1 MSKYNPRT
9 QIHRAWLAKR
19 IMKVCM
25 GYGLLL
31 SFDDGAEEYI
41 FEKKVGKYTVK
52 VYTSVD
58 KRSGIMRFDGTDA
71 IRVLCINNDT
81 SPQYQE
87 YRHQLRYNR
96 NIHRRGTFDSIAK
109 RLAES
114 LRVANW
120 NAENPDKPRWD
131 GDTKPKRR
139 RGGRIRKK

>member
-25 GYGLLL
+25 GYDLLL

-41 FEKKVGKYTVK
+41 FEKKVGEYIVK

-58 KRSGIMRFDGTDA
+58 KRSGSMRFDGTDA
-71 IRVLCINNDT
+71 IRVLCIHSDGLWAQVGE
-81 SPQYQE
+81 S
-87 YRHQLRYNR
+87 QLRYNR
-96 NIHRRGTFDSIAK
+96 NIHRRGTFDTIAK

-131 GDTKPKRR
+131 GEAKPKRR
-139 RGGRIRKK
+139 QGNRIRKK